1 MQQPEILSLAE
12 RLIPA
17 YNSDDFEYLLAQITE
32 GEAPSVK
39 ILVKM
44 ELNRVMAPCTKS
56 VDLRGRV
63 KGECREY
70 ELDGVKHWLDDVAF
84 NAYHKNTRKFGGYT
98 EGVWEA
104 LCNTHNNFRVMQ
116 KRGKPQRNDGAH

>member
-17 YNSDDFEYLLAQITE
+17 YKTADFEYLLGQMTE
-32 GEAPSVK
+32 GQAASVK

-44 ELNRVMAPCTKS
+44 ELGRIMTPCTKPI
-56 VDLRGRV
+56 DLRGKV

-70 ELDGVKHWLDDVAF
+70 QLDGLTHWLDDVAF
-84 NAYHKNTRKFGGYT
+84 NA
-98 EGVWEA
+98 
-104 LCNTHNNFRVMQ
+104 
-116 KRGKPQRNDGAH
+116 

>member
-1 MQQPEILSLAE
+1 MQKPEILSLAE

-17 YNSDDFEYLLAQITE
+17 YHSEDFDYLLGQMTE
-32 GEAPSVK
+32 GDPPSVK

-44 ELNRVMAPCTKS
+44 ELNRVMAPCTKPI
-56 VDLRGRV
+56 DLRGRV

-70 ELDGVKHWLDDVAF
+70 ELDGLKHWLDDVAF

-98 EGVWEA
+98 
-104 LCNTHNNFRVMQ
+104 
-116 KRGKPQRNDGAH
+116 